1 MFWKKRDR
9 DPSMGGPFE
18 RRDYG
23 KRERFRA
30 NYEQLGR
37 ALADVLD
44 FETHLD
50 VGCGQGLLISALST
64 SHGKDCRGV
73 EGSAAAVEF
82 ADACVRE
89 KISIAT
95 VEELRVGQQYDLVSC
110 VEVLEHIAA
119 ADADAALRFLT
130 HSARKWLYFSA
141 AIPGQGGTGHINCQ
155 PSIHWILSMRR
166 HGFALALDE
175 CEALR
180 ERIVGMEPCVWL
192 PQNALIFCRE
202 TPLMDQV
209 SDR

>member
-1 MFWKKRDR
+1 
-9 DPSMGGPFE
+9 MGGPFE

-23 KRERFRA
+23 KRERFRS
-30 NYEQLGR
+30 NYQQLGQ
-37 ALADVLD
+37 ALVEVID

-50 VGCGQGLLISALST
+50 VGCGQGLLISALSST
-64 SHGKDCRGV
+64 HGKNCRGV

-95 VEELRVGQQYDLVSC
+95 VEELTFTEQFDLVSC
-110 VEVLEHIAA
+110 VEVLEHVAA
-119 ADADAALRFLT
+119 TNADAAVQFLT
-130 HSARKWLYFSA
+130 QSARKWLYFSA

-155 PSIHWILSMRR
+155 PSIYWILAMRR
-166 HGFALALDE
+166 HGFELALDE

-192 PQNALIFCRE
+192 PQNALIFRRAR
-202 TPLMDQV
+202 PLDNQI